1 MSWETVIGLEV
12 HCQLQ
17 TAEKLFCGC
26 PTRFGAPPN
35 ANTCPVCLGH
45 PGVLPVLND
54 EAVDLALRVGLAVG
68 CVVNAR
74 SVFARKHYFYP
85 DLPKGYQTTQYEQP
99 ILEHGHL
106 DVGGLRVN
114 IVRVHMEED
123 AGKSLHEAPGAT
135 HVDLNRAG
143 TPLVEVVTAPDLRS
157 SDAAVAYL
165 KALHALVRAVGACD
179 GNMEH
184 GSFRCDAN
192 VSVRRPGA
200 PLGTRTELKNLNTFK
215 GVQRAIDYEVERQ
228 IDVLEAGGAVE
239 QETRLWDDASGRT
252 RAMRSKE
259 DAHDYRYFPDPDL
272 PPLDVT
278 PERIAAVRA
287 ALPELPAARRAR
299 FVDTLGLSE
308 YDAGVLVSDH
318 RLAEYYEAAVS
329 AHPSPKALCNW
340 VTNELLRRVDDIA
353 DAPPAADLGRLVAL
367 IEDGTISGRIAKTV
381 FDAML
386 DGEGAPDAIVSAR
399 SLKQLTDDG
408 AVEAAV
414 RSVVDAHPE
423 QVAQFRAGKTK
434 VKGFF
439 VGQVMRATGGKA
451 NPGTVNEILDRL
463 LSPSPPGDA

>member
-278 PERIAAVRA
+278 PERIAAV
-287 ALPELPAARRAR
+287 
-299 FVDTLGLSE
+299 GG
-308 YDAGVLVSDH
+308 AG
-318 RLAEYYEAAVS
+318 
-329 AHPSPKALCNW
+329 P
-340 VTNELLRRVDDIA
+340 
-353 DAPPAADLGRLVAL
+353 
-367 IEDGTISGRIAKTV
+367 
-381 FDAML
+381 
-386 DGEGAPDAIVSAR
+386 
-399 SLKQLTDDG
+399 
-408 AVEAAV
+408 
-414 RSVVDAHPE
+414 
-423 QVAQFRAGKTK
+423 
-434 VKGFF
+434 
-439 VGQVMRATGGKA
+439 
-451 NPGTVNEILDRL
+451 
-463 LSPSPPGDA
+463 